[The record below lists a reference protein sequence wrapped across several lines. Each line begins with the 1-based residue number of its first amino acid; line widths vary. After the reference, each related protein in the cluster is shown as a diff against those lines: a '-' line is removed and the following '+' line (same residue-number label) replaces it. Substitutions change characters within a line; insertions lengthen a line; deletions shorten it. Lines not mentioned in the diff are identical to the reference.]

1 MVVSSISGAWY
12 HAAVNRFVAVL
23 ALGIFLAGC
32 QSLEPER
39 QWYKPSGDYSAA
51 EFERDSKA
59 CTKERVVSEQCLQQ
73 RGWVSL
79 SGDRVP
85 KRKETPPAGSGVT
98 PGRY

>member
-1 MVVSSISGAWY
+1 M
-12 HAAVNRFVAVL
+12 AAVNRLVAAVL
-23 ALGIFLAGC
+23 ALGVLLTGC

-59 CTKERVVSEQCLQQ
+59 CTKDRVLDAQCLEQ

-79 SGDRVP
+79 SGDRAP
-85 KRKETPPAGSGVT
+85 KVKETAPAGAGMNLKS
-98 PGRY
+98 GRY

>member
-1 MVVSSISGAWY
+1 M
-12 HAAVNRFVAVL
+12 AAVNRLVAAAL
-23 ALGIFLAGC
+23 ALGVLLTGC

-59 CTKERVVSEQCLQQ
+59 CTKDRVLDAQCLEQ

-79 SGDRVP
+79 SGDRAP
-85 KRKETPPAGSGVT
+85 KVKETAPAGSGMNLKS
-98 PGRY
+98 GRY